1 MKKKSKKDEAK
12 VLGFVGLGLD
22 NKDDHQSITNCEH
35 FYLVGGSEETHERM
49 QDTAIRF
56 SESLEK
62 KGKRLEDTCPKEAID
77 LLRDSM
83 RD

>member
-1 MKKKSKKDEAK
+1 MKKKSKDKEK
-12 VLGFVGLGLD
+12 ILGFIGLGLD
-22 NKDDHQSITNCEH
+22 NKDEHQRITSSEH

-56 SESLEK
+56 SDSLEK
-62 KGKRLEDTCPKEAID
+62 KGKRLEDTCPQEAID
-77 LLRDSM
+77 MLRDSM

>member
-1 MKKKSKKDEAK
+1 MKKKSKDKEK
-12 VLGFVGLGLD
+12 ILGFIGLGLD
-22 NKDDHQSITNCEH
+22 NKDEHQRITSSEH
-35 FYLVGGSEETHERM
+35 FYLVGGSKETHERM

-62 KGKRLEDTCPKEAID
+62 KGKRLEDTCPQEAID
-77 LLRDSM
+77 MLRDSM